1 MSLHDPLFPEHSTR
15 PNPGGAT
22 VADIRTLDGLQSL
35 AILMFRDWFDGPAGR
50 TRVEQVFEGALGT
63 GAGVAGLDAWDEMM
77 TVLSDGVRRPVM
89 RHSLT
94 CQCVGAD
101 EAVIA
106 QVIALAG
113 RGERE
118 DAMLI
123 LSLLVSGERLLPA
136 IHSAERAGRALMR
149 INLRDRRTAAPAP
162 NRLH

>member
-1 MSLHDPLFPEHSTR
+1 MSLHDPLFPEHFTR
-15 PNPGGAT
+15 SNPGAAT
-22 VADIRTLDGLQSL
+22 VADIRTLDGFQSL
-35 AILMFRDWFDGPAGR
+35 TIMMLRDWFDGPAGR
-50 TRVEQVFEGALGT
+50 TRVEQVFEGALGQ
-63 GAGVAGLDAWDEMM
+63 GAGAAGLDAWDEMM
-77 TVLSDGVRRPVM
+77 TVLSNGVRRPVM

-106 QVIALAG
+106 QVIALAA

-136 IHSAERAGRALMR
+136 IQSAERAGRTLMR
-149 INLRDRRTAAPAP
+149 ITLLDRRAVAP